1 MVEYKE
7 SEEEKR
13 LKHIFHVHSKI
24 CAILII
30 VCGITAIALTIA
42 SMFMDSL
49 PEIFI
54 LIVGV
59 LFVAC
64 LISHALMKGAQAKYF
79 KELWKQN
86 DET

>member
-1 MVEYKE
+1 MVKYKE

-13 LKHIFHVHSKI
+13 LKHIFHVHCKI

-30 VCGITAIALTIA
+30 ACGITAIVLTIA
-42 SMFMDSL
+42 SIIIGSL

-54 LIVGV
+54 LIVGC

-64 LISHALMKGAQAKYF
+64 HISHALMKGAQAKYF